1 MFLQIDLTFLVTF
14 FIIWI
19 LVFVLSRIFFKPM
32 IKLMQDRD
40 SQIRGDWSSSQK
52 NIEAYEGSLQEVD
65 KTLRSAKQAAEKT
78 HEEMEVEAIR
88 EKGRL
93 VAEVSGSSKEQI
105 GQAKAKL
112 RAELVSLKKELAAEA
127 ETLAERIEKRLLN

>member
-40 SQIRGDWSSSQK
+40 SQIRGDWSSSEK

-112 RAELVSLKKELAAEA
+112 QAELVSLKKELAAEA

>member
-40 SQIRGDWSSSQK
+40 SQIRGDWSSSEK

-78 HEEMEVEAIR
+78 HEEMEVEAFR

-112 RAELVSLKKELAAEA
+112 QAELVSLKKELAAEA